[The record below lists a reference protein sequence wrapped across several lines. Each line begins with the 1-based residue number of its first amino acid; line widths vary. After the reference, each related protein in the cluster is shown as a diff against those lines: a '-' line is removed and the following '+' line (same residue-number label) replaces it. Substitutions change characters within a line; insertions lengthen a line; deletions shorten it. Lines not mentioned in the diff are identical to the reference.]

1 MYRVMD
7 ETFGQAE
14 LGPSSVLAR
23 GVKGEG
29 NVASRSFEQQ
39 EHRTGCL
46 HNDYHY
52 YQSVIYP
59 ISRFH

>member
-1 MYRVMD
+1 MD
-7 ETFGQAE
+7 ETFGQAG
-14 LGPSSVLAR
+14 LGPFSVLAR

-29 NVASRSFEQQ
+29 NVASGSSEQQ
-39 EHRTGCL
+39 KHRTGCL

-59 ISRFH
+59 IS